1 MKNFNQLSARKQE
14 ILKAAHQKAVSAG
27 VQFMQV
33 VNQVNGI
40 SVQLDDNARSS
51 LKFLL
56 VDCPDMCK
64 MGIEQAYL
72 LAAIPN
78 PDEMETL
85 TVRRFNQ
92 LMNLIKSIELT
103 GRENLLNF
111 YEAVQI
117 FEKAGQTLDRIQND
131 QQILAK
137 EFNAAS
143 AQYNKLCTEYEVV
156 PANID
161 EQVAQVID
169 EQIKAAQ
176 EEKSE
181 NGGETAE
188 GATENGGE
196 AIGNTEPGT
205 AAETETDANPG
216 EPEPKTTEEVNETA
230 EEVNETAGESEPE
243 TKTAE

>member
-33 VNQVNGI
+33 VNQVNGM

-85 TVRRFNQ
+85 TVRQFNQ

-103 GRENLLNF
+103 GHENLLNF

-181 NGGETAE
+181 NGGEAD
-188 GATENGGE
+188 
-196 AIGNTEPGT
+196 GNTEPET
-205 AAETETDANPG
+205 AAETETGANPG
-216 EPEPKTTEEVNETA
+216 EPETEPQDAIPSEH
-230 EEVNETAGESEPE
+230 EPE

>member
-85 TVRRFNQ
+85 TVRQFNQ

-131 QQILAK
+131 QQVLAK

-176 EEKSE
+176 EEEKKKEKKSE
-181 NGGETAE
+181 TDGE
-188 GATENGGE
+188 
-196 AIGNTEPGT
+196 
-205 AAETETDANPG
+205 
-216 EPEPKTTEEVNETA
+216 TTEEVNETA
-230 EEVNETAGESEPE
+230 GEAESEPQDAIPSEHEPE

>member
-85 TVRRFNQ
+85 TVRQFNQ

-131 QQILAK
+131 QQVLAK

-181 NGGETAE
+181 
-188 GATENGGE
+188 
-196 AIGNTEPGT
+196 
-205 AAETETDANPG
+205 TDG
-216 EPEPKTTEEVNETA
+216 ETA
-230 EEVNETAGESEPE
+230 EEVNETAGEAEPETAETETGANPGEPETEPQDAIPSEHEPE

>member
-14 ILKAAHQKAVSAG
+14 ILKAAHQKAISAG

-78 PDEMETL
+78 PDEMKTL
-85 TVRRFNQ
+85 TVRQFNQ

-137 EFNAAS
+137 EFNATS

-169 EQIKAAQ
+169 EQFKAAQ
-176 EEKSE
+176 EEEQKKTE
-181 NGGETAE
+181 NAGETDGNVEPEA
-188 GATENGGE
+188 ATEPE
-196 AIGNTEPGT
+196 T

-216 EPEPKTTEEVNETA
+216 EPETVETA
-230 EEVNETAGESEPE
+230 SEQEPE

>member
-14 ILKAAHQKAVSAG
+14 ILKAAHQKAISAG

-78 PDEMETL
+78 PDEMKTL
-85 TVRRFNQ
+85 TVRQFNQ

-169 EQIKAAQ
+169 EQFKAAQ
-176 EEKSE
+176 EEENKKSE
-181 NGGETAE
+181 NAGETDGNVEPEA
-188 GATENGGE
+188 ATE
-196 AIGNTEPGT
+196 P
-205 AAETETDANPG
+205 ETDANPG
-216 EPEPKTTEEVNETA
+216 EPETVETA
-230 EEVNETAGESEPE
+230 SEQEPE

>member
-14 ILKAAHQKAVSAG
+14 ILKAAHQKAISAG

-78 PDEMETL
+78 PDEMKTL
-85 TVRRFNQ
+85 TVRQFNQ

-169 EQIKAAQ
+169 EQFKAAQ
-176 EEKSE
+176 EEQAKKSE
-181 NGGETAE
+181 NAGETDGNVEPEA
-188 GATENGGE
+188 ATE
-196 AIGNTEPGT
+196 P
-205 AAETETDANPG
+205 ETDANPG
-216 EPEPKTTEEVNETA
+216 EPETA